1 MVENAKAKKSVCNH
15 VHRLQSCPPFA
26 VMSESKTNVAKHI
39 SLHHCKTEV
48 QNKSFFSSV
57 AADLAL
63 RLGPDSERGR
73 KVCKKYETLWLHQ
86 QGKSWRNQHNKK
98 KHGNSDDTQISGPD
112 LRFASR
118 ENSETTQNGAGAT
131 PNKKPHKSMG
141 IASDTIG
148 LSHGPNKL
156 IGVRN

>member
-1 MVENAKAKKSVCNH
+1 MKTQKPKSLFAIMSTVCNH
-15 VHRLQSCPPFA
+15 VHRLQSCLSPRQTSQNTFHCI
-26 VMSESKTNVAKHI
+26 TAK
-39 SLHHCKTEV
+39 LKCKT
-48 QNKSFFSSV
+48 SLFFSSV